1 MIPAVPAIAMGR
13 LLAAYRGILLD
24 AYGVLITHDGAMP
37 GAAALVE
44 RLHATNVAYLVLT
57 NDASRSPRASADRYR
72 EMGLPI
78 PADRI
83 ITSGSLLRPYLEENG
98 LRGARCVVLGTG
110 DSVRYVEDAGGIVV
124 PTEPDADA
132 QCLIVCDERGYPLRE
147 SLDAAI
153 TLLYRRIDCGQPVR
167 LILPN
172 PDLVY
177 PAGEGRFGFTAGA
190 VAVLLEAGL
199 RRRYPHREDL
209 RFERLGKPHP
219 LIFEEAMRRLGTR
232 NVILVGD
239 QLDTDIRGAAEC
251 GIDSAL
257 ALTGIT
263 PRDALGHAGAVLPT
277 YVLASLDPNETE
289 TTP

>member
-1 MIPAVPAIAMGR
+1 MIPSVPAVSMNR
-13 LLAAYRGILLD
+13 LLDAYEAILLD

-37 GAAALVE
+37 GAVSLVH
-44 RLHATNVAYLVLT
+44 RLHDTKAAYLVLT
-57 NDASRSPRASADRYR
+57 NDASRSPQASADRYA

-78 PADRI
+78 PADRV
-83 ITSGSLLRPYLEENG
+83 ITSGSLLRPYMERNG
-98 LRGARCVVLGTG
+98 LRGSRCVVLGTG
-110 DSVRYVEDAGGIVV
+110 DSVRYVEDAGGVVV
-124 PTEPDADA
+124 PTSPDADA
-132 QCLIVCDERGYPLRE
+132 DCLIVCDERGYPLRE

-153 TLLYRRIDCGQPVR
+153 TFLFRGIDRGRTIR
-167 LILPN
+167 LVLPN

-177 PAGEGRFGFTAGA
+177 PAGDGRFGFTAGA
-190 VAVLLEAGL
+190 VATLLEAGL

-232 NVILVGD
+232 KVVLVGD
-239 QLDTDIRGAAEC
+239 QLDTDIRGAVDR

-263 PRDALGHAGAVLPT
+263 PRDALGHPGGVLPT
-277 YVLASLDPNETE
+277 YVLTSVDPDATE
-289 TTP
+289 IAP

>member
-1 MIPAVPAIAMGR
+1 MTPSVPAVSMNR
-13 LLAAYRGILLD
+13 LLGAYEAILLD

-37 GAAALVE
+37 GAAALVR
-44 RLHATNVAYLVLT
+44 RLHETGAAYLVLT
-57 NDASRSPRASADRYR
+57 NDASRSPRASAERYA

-78 PADRI
+78 PADRV

-98 LRGARCVVLGTG
+98 LTGARCMVLGTG
-110 DSVRYVEDAGGIVV
+110 DSVRYVEDAGGVVV
-124 PTEPDADA
+124 PTDPDADA
-132 QCLIVCDERGYPLRE
+132 ECLVVCDERGYPLRE

-153 TLLYRRIDCGQPVR
+153 TLLYRRIDRGEGVR
-167 LILPN
+167 LVLPN

-177 PAGEGRFGFTAGA
+177 PAGDGRFGFTAGA
-190 VAVLLEAGL
+190 VATLLEAGL

-232 NVILVGD
+232 KVVLVGD

-263 PRDALGHAGAVLPT
+263 PREALGHPEAVLPT
-277 YVLASLDPNETE
+277 YVLTSLDPDATE
-289 TTP
+289 IAT

>member
-1 MIPAVPAIAMGR
+1 MTAAVPAISMGW
-13 LLAAYRGILLD
+13 LLAAYQGILLD

-37 GAAALVE
+37 GAASLVR
-44 RLHATNVAYLVLT
+44 RLHETSAAYLVLT

-78 PADRI
+78 PADRV
-83 ITSGSLLRPYLEENG
+83 ITSGSLLLPYLEEQG
-98 LRGARCVVLGTG
+98 LKGTRCVVLGTG

-124 PTEPDADA
+124 PTAPDAEA
-132 QCLIVCDERGYPLRE
+132 ECLVVCDERGYPLRE

-153 TLLYRRIDCGQPVR
+153 TLLYRRIDRGLPVR

-177 PAGEGRFGFTAGA
+177 PAGDGRFGFTAGA
-190 VAVLLEAGL
+190 VAALLEAGL
-199 RRRYPHREDL
+199 RRRYPHRGDL

-232 NVILVGD
+232 NVVLVGD
-239 QLDTDIRGAAEC
+239 QLDTDIRGAADC

-257 ALTGIT
+257 VLTGIT
-263 PRDALGHAGAVLPT
+263 PREALGHPGAAVPT
-277 YVLASLDPNETE
+277 YLIESLDPNETE
-289 TTP
+289 TAP